1 MKGEEMNL
9 LSEDSPN
16 TYITEKM
23 MALLGD
29 SLSLKRY
36 AAEYVKA
43 DNLRRLQRQLR
54 KGSWVSKCVEWQ
66 GVYNTNKGGTMRII
80 RVKRLNLPGDETCK
94 T

>member
-1 MKGEEMNL
+1 MKGEEVHM
-9 LSEDSPN
+9 LSEDLPN

-23 MALLGD
+23 IALLQD

-43 DNLRRLQRQLR
+43 ANRQRLQRQLR

-66 GVYNTNKGGTMRII
+66 GVYNTKKGRTLRII
-80 RVKRLNLPGDETCK
+80 RVKRLNLPGDTE
-94 T
+94 